1 MQTYEPTH
9 LKRWN
14 MPSNYFGEVWPDYFV
29 FLSRHR
35 DSDELTE
42 SNFRSAMKRLESL
55 PAFDGESRLEV
66 RESHWAVGWVEW
78 IAIHADDT
86 EALKAADEMAASLE
100 NYPILDEEDFSSL
113 EQENAEQVWRDC
125 YSEKERVAYIRR
137 HRSQF
142 EPQSFADLLACARGK
157 YFLGYASELIN

>member
-1 MQTYEPTH
+1 
-9 LKRWN
+9 
-14 MPSNYFGEVWPDYFV
+14 MPANYFGEVWPDYFV

-35 DSDELTE
+35 DSSELAE

-55 PAFDGESRLEV
+55 PEFDGESRLEV

-100 NYPILDEEDFSSL
+100 DYPVLDDEDFSSL

-125 YSEKERVAYIRR
+125 YSPKERIAYIRR
-137 HRSQF
+137 HSSQF
-142 EPQSFADLLACARGK
+142 EPQSFADLLACVRGK
-157 YFLGYASELIN
+157 YFLGYASELLN